1 MTAINNTET
10 IIERLPE
17 FLNIPFTP
25 GLLLEARKE
34 SWRDYRSFWLPIS
47 TIFASGALSLI
58 RPGNPW
64 RKAAR
69 FLLLTILK

>member
-1 MTAINNTET
+1 MTEINNIET

-17 FLNIPFTP
+17 FLNMSLTP

-34 SWRDYRSFWLPIS
+34 SWQNYRSIGLPIA
-47 TIFASGALSLI
+47 TLFASGALSLMW
-58 RPGNPW
+58 PGNPW